1 MTYAFGMGLSVLFFA
16 LSVILGGVAWLAM
29 RRPHVLAEIGATLK
43 EAELKRFSPK
53 NSLFIFGPTINHPPC
68 RLQRRLLKPAV
79 AALIRDDVTV
89 MEVYGDLTPRKN
101 GEEVGWLDPSLLRHA
116 MNADDGFWVIY
127 VDGDGMAR
135 LRSEAPMLA
144 ADILERVGLDAPSP
158 LAPAA
163 KRSSAVLKRL
173 RAA

>member
-1 MTYAFGMGLSVLFFA
+1 MGLSVLFFA

-29 RRPHVLAEIGATLK
+29 RRPEVLAEIGATLK
-43 EAELKRFSPK
+43 AAELKRFSPK
-53 NSLFIFGPTINHPPC
+53 NTLFIFGPTVNHPPC

-101 GEEVGWLDPSLLRHA
+101 GEEVDWLDPSLLRHA
-116 MNADDGFWVIY
+116 MNADNGFWIVF
-127 VDGDGMAR
+127 VDRDGKAL
-135 LRSEAPMLA
+135 LRSPAPMLA
-144 ADILERVGLDAPSP
+144 VDILERVGLEAPLP
-158 LAPAA
+158 LTASG
-163 KRSSAVLKRL
+163 KRRSAVLRRL

>member
-1 MTYAFGMGLSVLFFA
+1 MTYAFGMGLTVLFFA
-16 LSVILGGVAWLAM
+16 LSVVLGGVAWLAL

-53 NSLFIFGPTINHPPC
+53 KTLFIFGPTINHPPC
-68 RLQRRLLKPAV
+68 RLQRRLLKPAI

-101 GEEVGWLDPSLLRHA
+101 GKEVDWLDPSLLRHA
-116 MNADDGFWVIY
+116 MNADDGFFVVY
-127 VDGDGMAR
+127 VDGEGRAL
-135 LRSEAPMLA
+135 LRSAAPMLA
-144 ADILERVGLDAPSP
+144 ADILERIGLDAPLT
-158 LAPAA
+158 LAQPS
-163 KRSSAVLKRL
+163 KRNSAVLRRL